1 MFLHKG
7 KEYYPLEVSEIYG
20 KGNKK
25 IYDRNERNKAYFYLV
40 IEDTEN
46 KGEE

>member
-7 KEYYPLEVSEIYG
+7 KEYYPLDVTAIYG
-20 KGNKK
+20 KDNKK
-25 IYDRNERNKAYFYLV
+25 IYDRNERNKAYVYIAV
-40 IEDTEN
+40 ENTEN